1 MITAGQISEV
11 AHQYLDGTDKFL
23 VELFVRPVNKVFI
36 YIDGDSGIKI
46 EDCQA
51 LTRFIES
58 KLDRE
63 VEDYD
68 LTVSS
73 SGADRPLK
81 LQRQYPQHIGRLFAI
96 KTTEGEQLTVKLIAA
111 DEKGIE
117 IEHIP
122 GKKEVK
128 KPNSRLGYEK
138 IMEAKI
144 VLAFK

>member
-1 MITAGQISEV
+1 MIKAEQISEV
-11 AHQYLDGTDKFL
+11 AHEYLDGTDKFL

-36 YIDGDSGIKI
+36 YIDGDNGIKI

-58 KLDRE
+58 KIDRE
-63 VEDYD
+63 VEDYE

-96 KTTEGEQLTVKLIAA
+96 KTTDGEQLTVRLVGV
-111 DEKGIE
+111 DDKGVE
-117 IEHIP
+117 LEHIP

-128 KPNSRLGYEK
+128 KENMHLGYEK
-138 IMEAKI
+138 IMEARI